1 MRLMS
6 GQLLVMTMLDGRDT
20 SYSLA
25 RTLVERRLAACVN
38 VVGPAH
44 SVFRW
49 KGKLE
54 TSEEYVLL
62 IKTVREHLERLRLAI
77 REGSGY
83 ELPEFISFEISGGD
97 ETYLNWMTAQC
108 AAAPTSED

>member
-1 MRLMS
+1 MI
-6 GQLLVMTMLDGRDT
+6 MTMLDGRET
-20 SYSLA
+20 SHRLA
-25 RTLVERRLAACVN
+25 QTLVERRLAACVN

-44 SVFRW
+44 SVYRW
-49 KGKLE
+49 KGALE

-62 IKTVREHLERLRLAI
+62 IKTVREHVERLRLAI

-83 ELPEFISFEISGGD
+83 ELPEFITFDISGGD

-108 AAAPTSED
+108 AAAPPTDD

>member
-1 MRLMS
+1 
-6 GQLLVMTMLDGRDT
+6 MTTVAGRDT

-25 RTLVERRLAACVN
+25 HTLVERRLAACVN
-38 VVGPAH
+38 VLGPGQ
-44 SVFRW
+44 SVYRW
-49 KGKLE
+49 KGKVE

-62 IKTVREHLERLRLAI
+62 IKTVREDVERLRMAV

-83 ELPEFISFEISGGD
+83 ELPEFISFDITGGD

-108 AAAPTSED
+108 ASAPPSEE